1 LRLTPQRR
9 RRRRRKLE
17 GEKKTWE
24 FEGNIAESHIY
35 ALHDMAKSHS
45 CKWVSPLF
53 LCYNIWLNQVF
64 YLQLNM
70 ISISFNYY
78 LIKRILNAMYYD
90 VIGCRVL
97 KITIERFRWPKLNDY
112 TSFLF
117 FFSYECAHVSWV

>member
-24 FEGNIAESHIY
+24 FEGNIAESHNY
-35 ALHDMAKSHS
+35 ALHDMAKSHT
-45 CKWVSPLF
+45 CKRVSPLV

-97 KITIERFRWPKLNDY
+97 KIIVERFSWPKLNDY
-112 TSFLF
+112 TFFLF
-117 FFSYECAHVSWV
+117 FFPYECAHVSWV